1 MISKKCLILQDEII
15 QLYKT
20 ITSGVEEVEVAEPVG
35 VKEEVLLDE
44 KWSGADEEK
53 CDQQADRRRGDR
65 SLHYHAVGAVR
76 RIKAD
81 RSDER
86 QDKGD

>member
-20 ITSGVEEVEVAEPVG
+20 ITIGIEEVEVAEPVG
-35 VKEEVLLDE
+35 VKEEALLDE

-53 CDQQADRRRGDR
+53 CGQQADRC
-65 SLHYHAVGAVR
+65 
-76 RIKAD
+76 
-81 RSDER
+81 
-86 QDKGD
+86 